1 MYIDMKKEDFNSFI
15 NNLPSLLKN
24 GWKVHDVG
32 QIKKHSDSEDSY
44 FICEYAL
51 TEVDKIFICIDLC
64 KTDTNEHAMHL
75 VATSEEI
82 SEPNILADILRDFE
96 AMLKQ
101 QDYCIEISLGEED
114 EEGNFIAYSY
124 KCERCGNIIHHD
136 NFFLMECPYC
146 GDPFFTI
153 TRSEPTIVP
162 SLTVNDMYEKEK
174 NALECLL
181 NLDTKGRCDF
191 IQQPL
196 QELARACRCLY
207 FDADHELTIKFL
219 RNISM
224 WAMKCD
230 GDLNDDEKNFLES
243 FLNSNETTSDYSV
256 WDFTWQTASKAKEEL
271 STSIFSAKFNTH
283 MNHIDPEIN
292 YFPFMKAILTIFGVF
307 ATVDKKIYNETAQ
320 AFYELNNLFK
330 I

>member
-15 NNLPSLLKN
+15 KNLPSLLKN
-24 GWKVHDVG
+24 GWKVYDVG
-32 QIKKHSDSEDSY
+32 QITKHSDSEDSY
-44 FICEYAL
+44 FICEYTGSEL
-51 TEVDKIFICIDLC
+51 DKVLMCIKLDG
-64 KTDTNEHAMHL
+64 TDRVGHASFKL
-75 VATSEEI
+75 ATLRRI
-82 SEPNILADILRDFE
+82 SNQKILASVLKDFE
-96 AMLKQ
+96 NMLKQ
-101 QDYCIEISLGEED
+101 QGACVEICLEED
-114 EEGNFIAYSY
+114 DEGKFIASIVECKDCKKTIYSDQ
-124 KCERCGNIIHHD
+124 IIC
-136 NFFLMECPYC
+136 ECPYC
-146 GDPFFTI
+146 GKPFFTI

-162 SLTVNDMYEKEK
+162 SLTVNAMYEKEK

-196 QELARACRCLY
+196 QELAQACRCLY

-230 GDLNDDEKNFLES
+230 GDLNDEEKNFLEN

-283 MNHIDPEIN
+283 MNHIDPENN

-307 ATVDKKIYNETAQ
+307 ATIDKKIYNETAQ